1 MDQPRWKKF
10 EELVA
15 RIQTELAGDAVVTP
29 NDKIVGK
36 RTTIP
41 RQVDVSIR
49 KNVGQF
55 ELLIV
60 LDCKDHGRPLDV
72 KDVEEF
78 MGLAQDV
85 EAHKAGMVA
94 AKGFSGTAKKR
105 AQDAG
110 IELYRV
116 VDTGDH
122 DWKSIVELPAV
133 IEFTGVTKF
142 SLSFLPVGDEPFE
155 PPDAIDLRTLV
166 LFDQQ
171 ERALGTV
178 RDIIG
183 QKWNAGEIPEEPG
196 EYRDVQ
202 FAPNPLKFKSR
213 GSFHQ
218 ASITANVLVGTRLHF
233 GYWPISKL
241 SGFYDERTGA
251 TITRR
256 MEFDNLSMV
265 EVERSWPRINSIA
278 ELAVRPVITLRAL
291 DHWSANDLY
300 EHHSQ

>member
-1 MDQPRWKKF
+1 MEQLKWKKF

-15 RIQTELAGDAVVTP
+15 KIQTDLAGDAVVTH
-29 NDKIVGK
+29 NEMITGK
-36 RTTIP
+36 RTGVS

-60 LDCKDHGRPLDV
+60 IDCKDYGRPLDV

-85 EAHKAGMVA
+85 GAHKAGMVA
-94 AKGFSGTAKKR
+94 AKGFSDTAKKR

-116 VDTGDH
+116 VDTDDH
-122 DWKSIVELPAV
+122 DWKSIIEVPAV

-142 SLSFLPVGDEPFE
+142 SLSFSAVGDEPFV
-155 PPDAIDLRTLV
+155 PPDATDLRGLI
-166 LFDQQ
+166 LFDEQ
-171 ERALGTV
+171 ERARGTV
-178 RDIIG
+178 RDLIG
-183 QKWNAGEIPEEPG
+183 QMWNAREIPEQPG

-202 FAPNPLKFKSR
+202 FAPNPLKFKSGERFYR
-213 GSFHQ
+213 GK
-218 ASITANVLVGTRLHF
+218 ITANVLVETRLHF
-233 GYWPISKL
+233 GYWPISKAF
-241 SGFYDERTGA
+241 GFHDERTGA
-251 TITRR
+251 TITRN
-256 MEFDNLSMV
+256 MEFDSLSMV
-265 EVERSWPRINSIA
+265 EVEKNWPRIKSVA

-291 DHWSANDLY
+291 DHWSSDDPL
-300 EHHSQ
+300 

>member
-1 MDQPRWKKF
+1 MEQPKWKKF

-15 RIQTELAGDAVVTP
+15 RIQKELAGDAVVIP
-29 NDKIVGK
+29 NDKITGK
-36 RTTIP
+36 RTGIP

-49 KNVGQF
+49 KSVGQF

-85 EAHKAGMVA
+85 AAHKAGMVA
-94 AKGFSGTAKKR
+94 AKGFSDTAKKR

-110 IELYRV
+110 IELYGV

-122 DWKSIVELPAV
+122 DWKSTLELPAL

-142 SLSFLPVGDEPFE
+142 SLSFSAAGDEPFE
-155 PPDAIDLRTLV
+155 PPDVQDLKPLV
-166 LFDQQ
+166 LFDEQ

-183 QKWNAGEIPEEPG
+183 QKWNAREIPEQPG
-196 EYRDVQ
+196 EYRDIQ
-202 FAPNPLKFKSR
+202 LAPNPAKYQSGGR
-213 GSFHQ
+213 FHR
-218 ASITANVLVGTRLHF
+218 ARITANVRVETRVHF
-233 GYWPISKL
+233 GYWPISKV
-241 SGFYDERTGA
+241 SGFIDENTGA
-251 TITRR
+251 VTTRGL
-256 MEFDNLSMV
+256 EFDNLSML
-265 EVERSWPRINSIA
+265 EVERRWPRINNVA
-278 ELAVRPVITLRAL
+278 DLAVRPVITLRAL
-291 DHWSANDLY
+291 DYWSADD
-300 EHHSQ
+300 

>member
-1 MDQPRWKKF
+1 MDQPKWKKF

-29 NDKIVGK
+29 NDRIIGK
-36 RTTIP
+36 GSCKP

-49 KNVGQF
+49 KKVGQF
-55 ELLIV
+55 EVLIV
-60 LDCKDHGRPLDV
+60 LDCKDRERPLDV
-72 KDVEEF
+72 KDVEQF
-78 MGLAQDV
+78 MGIAQDIC
-85 EAHKAGMVA
+85 AHKAGMVA
-94 AKGFSGTAKKR
+94 AKGFSDTAKKR

-142 SLSFLPVGDEPFE
+142 SLSFLAGGDEAFE
-155 PPDAIDLRTLV
+155 PPDAKDPRTLM

-178 RDIIG
+178 RNIIG
-183 QKWNAGEIPEEPG
+183 EKWNAGEIPQKPG
-196 EYRDVQ
+196 EYPIQ
-202 FAPNPLKFKSR
+202 FAPNPLKFRSG
-213 GSFHQ
+213 GSFRQ
-218 ASITANVLVGTRLHF
+218 ASISANVLVETRLHF

-251 TITRR
+251 TITQH
-256 MEFDNLSMV
+256 MEFGNLSMI
-265 EVERSWPRINSIA
+265 EVERSWPRINSIT
-278 ELAVRPVITLRAL
+278 ELAVRPVITLQAL
-291 DHWSANDLY
+291 DHWSADDPL
-300 EHHSQ
+300 